1 MCFGSFV
8 HHETKRMKRT
18 HPGPISPAPDPIP
31 GPSSSGRWIAPPY
44 LSSLP
49 DLWQLIERLERER
62 AALRAQLSR

>member
-1 MCFGSFV
+1 M
-8 HHETKRMKRT
+8 ERT

-62 AALRAQLSR
+62 AILRAQLSR